1 MYTVEFYE
9 DTNGNSEV
17 RDYMERLVQHSL
29 TDKNA
34 RINKNKIFTYIKAL
48 QEYGTRVG
56 SPIVKHITGD
66 LWELRP
72 LSNRIFFFY
81 WKENKFVL
89 LHHFIKKTQKTPKKE
104 IETAIRNMKDWIER
118 NGK

>member
-9 DTNGNSEV
+9 DARGNSEV
-17 RDYMERLVQHSL
+17 RDYFEQLAQHSL

-34 RINKNKIFTYIKAL
+34 RINKNKVFTYIKAL

-72 LSNRIFFFY
+72 LNNRIFFFF
-81 WKENKFVL
+81 WKENKFILV
-89 LHHFIKKTQKTPKKE
+89 HHFIKKTQKTPQKE

>member
-9 DTNGNSEV
+9 DINGKSEV
-17 RDYMERLVQHSL
+17 RDYFERLAEEAK

-34 RINKNKIFTYIKAL
+34 RINKNKIFAYVKAL
-48 QEYGTRVG
+48 EEYGTRIGRPV
-56 SPIVKHITGD
+56 VKHIKDD

-81 WKENKFVL
+81 WKDNKFVL
-89 LHHFIKKTQKTPKKE
+89 VHYYIKRSQKAPKKE
-104 IETAIRNMKDWIER
+104 IAKALSNVKDWIER
-118 NGK
+118 QG